1 MLPRLAAS
9 ASCYSRRREVSISPA
24 CRERRRSLILGSR
37 GPTVR
42 VAPVGKVSESPS
54 QCYDCCFL
62 LKGKGLVNCVH
73 GEAPRRGEGISR
85 DGQSLRERSR
95 TARGPPAHIP
105 RSLFSSSPHGLGK
118 GVPALFL
125 LRSSTVILIQQ
136 VKRLNPQD
144 AMQTC
149 APQPFGHLYEWSE
162 TMSRKG
168 RILQKPQVK
177 LHVGHVD
184 GMVLRLRHTPLVVL
198 SNIQCTVFICS
209 QHNIKGGSYA
219 YGETCSPQ
227 MWPSVHPHSRL
238 CMVTFYFERI
248 SNL

>member
-42 VAPVGKVSESPS
+42 VAPVGKVSESPC

-62 LKGKGLVNCVH
+62 HKGKGLVNCAR
-73 GEAPRRGEGISR
+73 GEAPWRGEGISR

-105 RSLFSSSPHGLGK
+105 RSLFASSPRGLGK

-144 AMQTC
+144 AMHT
-149 APQPFGHLYEWSE
+149 FGC
-162 TMSRKG
+162 R
-168 RILQKPQVK
+168 RV
-177 LHVGHVD
+177 
-184 GMVLRLRHTPLVVL
+184 PLSL
-198 SNIQCTVFICS
+198 LGTFMNGLKQCPEKAGFYRNLKS
-209 QHNIKGGSYA
+209 S
-219 YGETCSPQ
+219 S
-227 MWPSVHPHSRL
+227 MWD
-238 CMVTFYFERI
+238 M
-248 SNL
+248 